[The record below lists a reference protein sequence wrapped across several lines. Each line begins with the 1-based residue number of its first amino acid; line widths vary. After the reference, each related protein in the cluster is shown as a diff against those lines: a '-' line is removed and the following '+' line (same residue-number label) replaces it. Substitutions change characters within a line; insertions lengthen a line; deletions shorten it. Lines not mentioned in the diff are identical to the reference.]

1 MNNHNPIIEMDK
13 QARIWASACH
23 LSALIGLLGIPFGHI
38 AGPLII
44 WLLKKNIY
52 SFVKEQGIEALNFQL
67 SMTIYALV
75 AAFFIHIRIGMLLLF
90 VIAFINAICII
101 FASIRAYQGGSFY
114 YPFKIQIIKSHS

>member
-1 MNNHNPIIEMDK
+1 MNNQEPIIEMDK

-44 WLLKKNIY
+44 WLLKRNIY
-52 SFVKEQGIEALNFQL
+52 PFVKEQGIEALNFQL
-67 SMTIYALV
+67 SMTLYALF
-75 AAFFIHIRIGMLLLF
+75 AAPFLRIRIGMFLLF

-101 FASIRAYQGGSFY
+101 FASIRAYQGGSFS
-114 YPFKIQIIKSHS
+114 YPFKIRFIKS

>member
-1 MNNHNPIIEMDK
+1 MNNQEPIIEMDK

-52 SFVKEQGIEALNFQL
+52 PFVKEQGIEALNFQL
-67 SMTIYALV
+67 SMTIYALI
-75 AAFFIHIRIGMLLLF
+75 AALFIYIRIGMLLLF
-90 VIAFINAICII
+90 IIAFINGICII
-101 FASIRAYQGGSFY
+101 FASIKSYQGGSFS
-114 YPFKIQIIKSHS
+114 YPFKIRFIKS